1 MGTAPEY
8 RSSMKKIYAVLCAVI
23 ISNIFFIPSY
33 SPSVKAAGVIYYVSV
48 NGKSSNDGLSPNTP
62 IPLTTA
68 NGTVLNGGDLMLFKR
83 GDTFYGSFKPLTSNT
98 SSSNRVTIGSYGS
111 GSLPVISM
119 AKIISKKWTPTG
131 NFFSYNIG
139 GSGVYG
145 GIESDN
151 SNIGFMEDK
160 NGKKWGVRREN
171 AAACSND
178 YDFYCSGTNIYVK
191 SAREP
196 YTVLGPLILG
206 IDGRTV
212 QLPSNINVSE
222 LHLNYGGYGFIQASR
237 GSENIT
243 ITDCV
248 IENMGGNKLGNT
260 GFVKAGNGIE
270 FFNDAR
276 NILIERNIIRNCYDV
291 GFTLQGND
299 SVWTNVTVKNNIFAY
314 NTQAFEF
321 WTGPEPVAAAGT
333 GVNGCNITGNICINQ
348 GEGWGTAARPDRIGG
363 GGQVCSTD
371 LLAYGYYAPI
381 CNITLTGNVF
391 YNRSEQNRVYSVPSI
406 GVAVF
411 EKSTIN
417 NNMIYFSKTDSII
430 AGTDKVQDIYGGNIH
445 MTFAQ
450 WQDKYGHD
458 KNSTFTAI
466 DGQSAKY
473 ANMESLAIASKNF
486 FKLYDAVR
494 SSGINISISKPSSY
508 IDPETGTSPYG
519 NNGSEVSSG
528 TSVSS
533 SPATSRPSGSSSSNT
548 AWDDTEDTTDGTSED
563 MSGSGD
569 SSDVSETDNTE
580 SDDKEKS
587 PEVSKNE
594 SGNAPSSEGTS
605 GKKPSSPVVIIVI
618 VVVAAVLLA
627 AGGALIYIFVIKK
640 NKSV

>member
-1 MGTAPEY
+1 
-8 RSSMKKIYAVLCAVI
+8 MKKIYAILCMVI
-23 ISNIFFIPSY
+23 IFNIFIPVY
-33 SPSVKAAGVIYYVSV
+33 NPSVKASGTIYYVSAD
-48 NGKSSNDGLSPNTP
+48 GRSSNDGLSPDTP

-68 NGTVLNGGDLMLFKR
+68 NGIVLNGGDLMLFKR
-83 GDTFYGSFKPLTSNT
+83 GDTFYGSFKPITSNT
-98 SSSNRVTIGSYGS
+98 SSSNRVTISSYGS

-151 SNIGFMEDK
+151 CNIGFMEDK

-171 AAACSND
+171 ASTCMND
-178 YDFYCSGTNIYVK
+178 YDFYCSGNNIYVK
-191 SAREP
+191 SSREP
-196 YTVLGPLILG
+196 YTLLGPLILG

-212 QLPSNINVSE
+212 QISSNTNVSE
-222 LHLNYGGYGFIQASR
+222 LHLKYGGYGFIQASR

-248 IENMGGNKLGNT
+248 IEDMGGNKLGNT

-299 SVWTNVTVKNNIFAY
+299 SIWTNVTVKNNILAY

-321 WTGPEPVAAAGT
+321 WTGPELTAAAGT

-371 LLAYGYYAPI
+371 LLAYGYHAPI
-381 CNITLTGNVF
+381 CNITITGNAF
-391 YNRSEQNRVYSVPSI
+391 YNRNKENRIYSVPST
-406 GVAVF
+406 GVDVF

-417 NNMIYFSKTDSII
+417 NNMLYFSKIDSII
-430 AGTDKVQDIYGGNIH
+430 ASTDKVKGVYGGDIH

-458 KNSTFTAI
+458 KNGTFTAI

-473 ANMESLAIASKNF
+473 ANMESLAATSTNF

-494 SSGINISISKPSSY
+494 ASGINISISKPSSY

-519 NNGSEVSSG
+519 NTGTTTSSGTAASSG

-533 SPATSRPSGSSSSNT
+533 SSSASRPSSASSSSNT
-548 AWDDTEDTTDGTSED
+548 TRGDTENMTDRTSED
-563 MSGSGD
+563 MTD
-569 SSDVSETDNTE
+569 SEESSEEASETDNTE
-580 SDDKEKS
+580 ADDGEKS
-587 PEVSKNE
+587 SEVNKNE
-594 SGNAPSSEGTS
+594 SGNTSSSEGTS
-605 GKKPSSPVVIIVI
+605 GKKPSSSGIIIVI
-618 VVVAAVLLA
+618 IAVVIVLLA
-627 AGGALIYIFVIKK
+627 AGAALVYIFIIK
-640 NKSV
+640 NKR